1 MKEVKL
7 CRCFA
12 DMNISIANTLLEL
25 RACRAYYMCAS
36 FAAAEREGTAG

>member
-7 CRCFA
+7 CRSFA
-12 DMNISIANTLLEL
+12 DMNIRIANTLLEL
-25 RACRAYYMCAS
+25 RACRDYYMCAS